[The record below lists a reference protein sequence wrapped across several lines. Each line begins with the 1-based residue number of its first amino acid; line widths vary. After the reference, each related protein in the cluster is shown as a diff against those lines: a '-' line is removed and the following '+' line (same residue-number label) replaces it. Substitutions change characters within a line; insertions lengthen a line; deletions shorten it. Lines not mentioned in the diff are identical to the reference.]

1 MADMI
6 STVFETNEERF
17 QRCYL
22 EARGYH
28 WRANKFHEEEKR
40 VSLIFNIAAMAIES
54 YLIALCAFHNV
65 MPLNHSYRC
74 LMFDVKKLEN
84 ISVDLENQIISLD
97 KIFGICSLD
106 NYFHGN
112 PTIDDM
118 LNSLD
123 VCGKLY
129 AIFAKKELNIN
140 DIYSTTVNKE

>member
-28 WRANKFHEEEKR
+28 WRANKFHDEKQR
-40 VSLIFNIAAMAIES
+40 VSLIFNVAAMAIES

-65 MPLNHSYRC
+65 MPFNHSYRC
-74 LMFDVKKLEN
+74 LMFDVKKIETISAELEK
-84 ISVDLENQIISLD
+84 QITDLD

-106 NYFHGN
+106 NYFHGD
-112 PTIDDM
+112 PTADDM

-123 VCGKLY
+123 VCEKIY
-129 AIFAKKELNIN
+129 NIFLKKQLNIN
-140 DIYSTTVNKE
+140 DIYSVTVKE